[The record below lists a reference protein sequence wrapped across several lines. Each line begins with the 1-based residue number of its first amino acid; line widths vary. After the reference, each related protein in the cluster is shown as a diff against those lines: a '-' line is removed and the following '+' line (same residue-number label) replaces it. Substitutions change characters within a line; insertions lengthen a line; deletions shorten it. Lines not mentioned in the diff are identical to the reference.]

1 MFVLRK
7 SFFGNLHK
15 ATPSNSLSARLVWGR
30 KMGRYERAAKN
41 SLKEATALAS
51 GIIDTV
57 RHDLR
62 REEVRLEEEMRD
74 RVQSIQA
81 LLNEVASI
89 QDAIIAGSSEIKRD
103 LEKAKKRLVK
113 YGDRELMVTQII
125 GAATRLGE
133 LRTLHIDA
141 VERIQSALARPPSAV
156 DIIERMTK
164 DLLKLSGS
172 WESAARVVD
181 ESIADVVDAN
191 APVELVELHRE
202 ISNNGYDLILAGDDR
217 DPENIEKCRDKIREL
232 SGGDTI

>member
-1 MFVLRK
+1 
-7 SFFGNLHK
+7 
-15 ATPSNSLSARLVWGR
+15 
-30 KMGRYERAAKN
+30 MGRYERAAKT

-51 GIIDTV
+51 GIITTV

-74 RVQSIQA
+74 RVESIQSI
-81 LLNEVASI
+81 LNEVASI
-89 QDAIIAGSSEIKRD
+89 QDAIIAGSSEVKRE

-125 GAATRLGE
+125 GAANRLGE
-133 LRTLHIDA
+133 LRTLHLDA
-141 VERIQSALARPPSAV
+141 VSRIQGALARPPSAV

-172 WESAARVVD
+172 WEASAREID

-191 APVELVELHRE
+191 APIEMIELQRELT
-202 ISNNGYDLILAGDDR
+202 NNGYDLILAGDDR
-217 DPENIEKCRDKIREL
+217 GPENIEKCRAKIREL
-232 SGGDTI
+232 SGEEVSED

>member
-1 MFVLRK
+1 
-7 SFFGNLHK
+7 
-15 ATPSNSLSARLVWGR
+15 
-30 KMGRYERAAKN
+30 MGRYERAAKT

-51 GIIDTV
+51 GIITTV

-74 RVQSIQA
+74 RVESIQSI
-81 LLNEVASI
+81 LNEVASI
-89 QDAIIAGSSEIKRD
+89 QDAIIAGSSEVKRE

-125 GAATRLGE
+125 GAANRLGE
-133 LRTLHIDA
+133 LRTLHLDA
-141 VERIQSALARPPSAV
+141 VSRIQGALARPPSAV

-172 WESAARVVD
+172 WEASAREID

-191 APVELVELHRE
+191 APIEMIELQRELT
-202 ISNNGYDLILAGDDR
+202 NNGYDLILAGDDR
-217 DPENIEKCRDKIREL
+217 EPENIERCRAKIREL
-232 SGGDTI
+232 TGEEISED